1 MEISPVL
8 PGCVLPRDL
17 GKKLGSCCVSS
28 PLEQGLRAPDAEVSE
43 LPAGTPSCLPL
54 TKGLGY

>member
-1 MEISPVL
+1 MLFTQRFGEKIGEL
-8 PGCVLPRDL
+8 LC
-17 GKKLGSCCVSS
+17 K
-28 PLEQGLRAPDAEVSE
+28 GLRAPGAEVSE